1 MGTTNN
7 TNLIVR
13 KKSLIFIIFFNVVL
27 SELFTLLLKNKII
40 PITTKIINK
49 LIIVT
54 GKGLHSENEIDTYV
68 TKDLGIL
75 KNN

>member
-1 MGTTNN
+1 MGTSNN

-49 LIIVT
+49 LII
-54 GKGLHSENEIDTYV
+54 LNI
-68 TKDLGIL
+68 
-75 KNN
+75 